1 MGMGMLFAGAMTG
14 AGRAIGSMAD
24 DAIKREDD
32 QRKYQMQVQERR
44 DSLLF
49 EMEQKEKFARRV
61 EQADAQSYE
70 RAVDS
75 AQAVGGDRR
84 FAKFSAD
91 MEQAGYGEGMDDAQK
106 RVVFD
111 QHYNNKPALGYQEP
125 ESAGKADILSEMRR
139 SGASGSAIKAAR
151 EDYTAQAKAEQAAA
165 EAQRKERSDLAR
177 EDLRNRQLDQQWAI
191 GEANRSA
198 ADDRLGRTL
207 EARSKSGAG
216 GGLDQTE
223 KLTVLKDVKA
233 KADASK
239 PKIDDYLGSKK
250 SFDAAMGEWRKSEDG
265 KISAEASRRIMQVFG
280 AGDVQAAPVDAPSPA
295 RSQGAPAQ
303 PDASRAAGDIAAN
316 ERSIALL
323 KKQPLNRGE
332 PQSSRD
338 EQIRM
343 IEAENA
349 RMRGGTTSQAR
360 PAPPAPTGPPKVA
373 SKHEFDALPSG
384 ATFIA
389 PDGTTRRKP

>member
-32 QRKYQMQVQERR
+32 QRKYQLQVQERR

-139 SGASGSAIKAAR
+139 SGASGPAIKAAR

-207 EARSKSGAG
+207 DARSKGGAG

-233 KADASK
+233 KADATK
-239 PKIDDYLGSKK
+239 PKRSDYGSEKRY
-250 SFDAAMGEWRKSEDG
+250 DAALEKWAGSDDG
-265 KISAEASRRIMQVFG
+265 KMSTEASRRIMQVFG
-280 AGDVQAAPVDAPSPA
+280 SGDVQTMPVDASSPA

-303 PDASRAAGDIAAN
+303 PFAGRTAGDIAAN

-349 RMRGGTTSQAR
+349 RMRGGTTGAAK
-360 PAPPAPTGPPKVA
+360 PAASAPAGPPKVA
-373 SKHEFDALPSG
+373 SKNEFDALPSG